1 MEANIENLSK
11 KKNVIHS
18 KNKLLFIIIVIII
31 SVFFFDFIF
40 RKSYKKIENIVKNKG
55 SNEKIENYKKNI
67 YLLTMSVT
75 LTTIIVVM
83 FMIIYRRI
91 NDIDIPPTLYTT
103 FFILIAIFFGHIAQ
117 LLGVLKNT
125 LNEYK

>member
-1 MEANIENLSK
+1 MEANINNLSK
-11 KKNVIHS
+11 KKTFIHS
-18 KNKLLFIIIVIII
+18 KKKLLISIVVIIS
-31 SVFFFDFIF
+31 SVFFFDFLF

-55 SNEKIENYKKNI
+55 SNEKIENYKKNV

-75 LTTIIVVM
+75 LTTIIVVL
-83 FMIIYRRI
+83 FMVIYRRI
-91 NDIDIPPTLYTT
+91 NDIYIPPTLYTT

-117 LLGVLKNT
+117 LLGVLKNS